1 MKNMRTETDSMGMLS
16 VPADRYWGAQTQRAL
31 QNFNIGSER
40 LPRPALWALG
50 IIKQAVAHVN
60 AELGLLEPQLADK
73 ISKAAQEVIDGKLD
87 EHFPLPV
94 WQTGSGTQSNMNVN
108 EVIANRAIELLGGKL
123 GSKHPIHPNDHVN
136 KSQST
141 NDVFPTAI
149 HLAILREIQE
159 HLIPRLQQLRE
170 AFAEKA
176 TAFADIVKIGRT
188 HLMDATPLTLG
199 QEFSGY
205 AHQLTAAEER
215 LVGTLPHLY
224 ELPIGGTAV
233 GTGLNTHLDYTV
245 NVVER
250 LAKTT
255 GYPLKRARNSF
266 EALGGRDAVMNASAV
281 LKTVATALFKLAN
294 DIRWLASGPRCG
306 LGELELPPNEP
317 GSSIMPGKVNPTQC
331 EALTMVCA
339 KVIGNDTT
347 MTLAN
352 ASGAL
357 QLNVF
362 MPLMAY
368 TALQSIQLLGDAC
381 ESFRKNCVVGIVP
394 NRERIAE
401 HLAQSLMLV
410 TALTP
415 HIGYDRAAKVAQ
427 TAHERG
433 CTLREAAVSL
443 GVLTEVEFDQ
453 RVVPVEMTQP
463 NIGRTEPPG

>member
-1 MKNMRTETDSMGMLS
+1 MLH
-16 VPADRYWGAQTQRAL
+16 VPAERYWGAQTQRAL
-31 QNFNIGSER
+31 QNFKIGSER
-40 LPRPALWALG
+40 LPRAALWALG
-50 IIKQAVAHVN
+50 TVKQAVAYVN
-60 AELGLLEPQLADK
+60 AELHLLEPRLAEA
-73 ISKAAQEVIDGKLD
+73 IGKAAQEVIDGTLD
-87 EHFPLPV
+87 EHFPLPI

-108 EVIANRAIELLGGKL
+108 EVIANRAIELLGGQL

-149 HLAILREIQE
+149 HLAMVREIQE
-159 HLIPRLQQLRE
+159 HLMPRLRRLRE
-170 AFAEKA
+170 AFTEKA
-176 TAFADIVKIGRT
+176 EAFKEIVKIGRT

-199 QEFSGY
+199 QEFSAY
-205 AHQLTAAEER
+205 THHLITAEER
-215 LVGTLPHLY
+215 LFGALPHLY

-233 GTGLNTHLDYTV
+233 GTGLNTHPDYT
-245 NVVER
+245 ER
-250 LAKTT
+250 VIAKLSKTT
-255 GYPLKRARNSF
+255 GYPLQRSRNSF
-266 EALGGRDAVMNASAV
+266 EALAGRDAITNASAV
-281 LKTVATALFKLAN
+281 LKTAATALFKIAN

-347 MTLAN
+347 MTIAN

-381 ESFRKNCVVGIVP
+381 ESFRENCVVSIVP
-394 NRERIAE
+394 NQARIKE

-415 HIGYDRAAKVAQ
+415 HIGYDNAAKVAQ
-427 TAHERG
+427 NAHENG

-443 GVLTEVEFDQ
+443 GVLTAAEFDE
-453 RVVPVEMTQP
+453 RAIPEEMTQP
-463 NIGRTEPPG
+463 NIGKKNRL